1 MASSFDAQP
10 ESLDDGHSAKS
21 VRKRPKVGMMASAT
35 FILIGIATLSSGA
48 LLEGAG
54 ALLVA
59 LCCSCIGIDPRK

>member
-1 MASSFDAQP
+1 MTKLLHAPP
-10 ESLDDGHSAKS
+10 EVDDGPYGEKS
-21 VRKRPKVGMMASAT
+21 GRKRPRVGMMASAT